1 MSTNVCTFC
10 GRLGANPEIT
20 MLPSGKERVRFSI
33 AVDRNYKKEDGS
45 RPSDWIPVVIWGS
58 AAYVKKTNLG
68 KGDKVC
74 VTGRIEINEWT
85 DQNGVQKYS
94 FALKCDGIELV
105 QKKQSEKDKAA
116 NQAAAAQEQGTMNEG
131 EDNLPF

>member
-1 MSTNVCTFC
+1 MSTNVCTFVGC
-10 GRLGANPEIT
+10 LGNNPEIT
-20 MLPSGKERVRFSI
+20 LLPTGKERVRFSI
-33 AVDRNYKKEDGS
+33 AVDRNYKREDGS

-85 DQNGVQKYS
+85 DGNGMPKRGFV
-94 FALKCDGIELV
+94 LKCDGIELV
-105 QKKQSEKDKAA
+105 QKKQSAKDDAA
-116 NQAAAAQEQGTMNEG
+116 NAVAAAQEQGTLAEG
-131 EDNLPF
+131 DDDLPF